1 MDIGRILRIRPMLI
15 NTVVVGYA
23 PWILSMFAV
32 GSEFEI
38 ISFINHIVG
47 QLLLTTLAIALVSNI
62 YISLRSR
69 SDEISLYMSRKRLDA
84 TFVKWMNGLTKW
96 RKRLDNERGE
106 RHPVGLVSL
115 VYDHHMQ
122 FKHQSMDSIW
132 EICENVECGKMMQ
145 YVNVWTVYNI
155 LVVECN

>member
-1 MDIGRILRIRPMLI
+1 MWTPRLMSYRSKNGTTSFYGRILRIRPMLI

-47 QLLLTTLAIALVSNI
+47 QLLLTTLAIAL
-62 YISLRSR
+62 
-69 SDEISLYMSRKRLDA
+69 RLDA